1 MRSTLVI
8 CVAALVAATSTA
20 GALAASD
27 GGARTRPTLR
37 LVNTAPLTIVGSHF
51 RAGELVRIVVRG
63 SQPTQ
68 RRARAARTGTF
79 RVVLETWTMDR
90 CGTPLVIQAI
100 GARSG
105 LAALKELP
113 QPACP
118 PPLGGTLP

>member
-1 MRSTLVI
+1 MRPTLVI
-8 CVAALVAATSTA
+8 CVAALVAAISTA

-27 GGARTRPTLR
+27 GGAKIRPTVR
-37 LVNTAPLTIVGSHF
+37 LVNNAPLTIVGSHF

-63 SQPTQ
+63 SQATQ

-79 RVVLETWTMDR
+79 KVVLETWTMDR
-90 CGTPLVIQAI
+90 CGTPLVIQAV

-105 LAALKELP
+105 LAAVKELP

-118 PPLGGTLP
+118 PPLGGALP